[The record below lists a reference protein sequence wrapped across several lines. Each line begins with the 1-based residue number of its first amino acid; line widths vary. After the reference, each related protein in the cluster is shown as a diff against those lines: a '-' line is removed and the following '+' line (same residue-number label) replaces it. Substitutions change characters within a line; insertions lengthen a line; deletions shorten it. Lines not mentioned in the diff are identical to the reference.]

1 MMHIFFIPQATFHQ
15 YMRCY
20 TLVDIIHLVDKN
32 SPNDWINL
40 AATHQMDGKCWVINS
55 PLN

>member
-1 MMHIFFIPQATFHQ
+1 MMHIFFIPQAAFHQ
-15 YMRCY
+15 YMQCY

-32 SPNDWINL
+32 SDWINL
-40 AATHQMDGKCWVINS
+40 AATHQMDGKCWVINI

>member
-1 MMHIFFIPQATFHQ
+1 MHIFFIPQAAFHQ